1 MKDNLAALYT
11 LQQLDTA
18 LDTIKRQMT
27 ELDPGRAERAIYE
40 TAKQE
45 HTETET
51 HLHQLQATIRDA
63 ELEQKSVEAKR
74 IHEETRLYSGTVRN
88 PKELQALQEEVE
100 MLGRQRG
107 RLDEKLLE
115 FMDVL
120 ETTKSAETDK
130 KRTLKTAAIA
140 LKARQEEYKQQ
151 AEVLTTQ
158 GKEVFLQRK
167 QAVTPI
173 PANLLNQYETIRTNK
188 GGLAIAG
195 LIEGDACEGCRMKI
209 SGSQLVQVRE
219 ATQIIFCDNCRR
231 ILVEGA
237 K

>member
-1 MKDNLAALYT
+1 LKENLAALYT

-18 LDTIKRQMT
+18 LDTIKRQMAA
-27 ELDPGRAERAIYE
+27 LDPGRAERAIYDG
-40 TAKQE
+40 AKQE
-45 HTETET
+45 HTTAET
-51 HLHQLQATIRDA
+51 HLHQLQATIRDT

-74 IHEETRLYSGTVRN
+74 IHEEKRLYGGTVRN

-115 FMDVL
+115 LMEAL
-120 ETTKSAETDK
+120 EAAKTEEANK
-130 KRTLKTAAIA
+130 KRTLKSAAIA

-151 AEVLTTQ
+151 AEVLTEQ

-167 QAVTPI
+167 QAVP
-173 PANLLNQYETIRTNK
+173 PVPPNLLKQYETLRASK

-195 LIEGDACEGCRMKI
+195 IIEGDACEGCRMKI
-209 SGSQLVQVRE
+209 SGSQLAQVHE
-219 ATQIIFCDNCRR
+219 AAQITFCDNCNR
-231 ILVEGA
+231 ILVVGA
-237 K
+237 R